1 MNPSRLKRRDLYP
14 HPASSAAPLTLGQV
28 GIGRQPYSGCKTD
41 DELASF
47 WASSVPGPDQRP
59 CFAISFVAS
68 KQSFDTWV
76 NHFGAGLP

>member
-41 DELASF
+41 DEL
-47 WASSVPGPDQRP
+47 
-59 CFAISFVAS
+59 
-68 KQSFDTWV
+68 
-76 NHFGAGLP
+76 